1 MKNQEK
7 FTTQSGKL
15 KVQRANIQAIS
26 YPFRFFTSSLFSS
39 LVSFAFLSCFFLF
52 NDNYIFWYTFNH
64 TGRWVTKI
72 FTWPITKRKVSFFGL
87 NWKIQTYD
95 IITKLNKANALLC
108 KIRNYVRFD
117 NLKADYFAIFDSH
130 INYAN
135 FMWWQDPT
143 SKSGIIKEKSFENYK

>member
-7 FTTQSGKL
+7 FTTQPAKS

-26 YPFRFFTSSLFSS
+26 YPFRFFTNSLFSS

-64 TGRWVTKI
+64 TGRWVTKN

-95 IITKLNKANALLC
+95 IITNLNKANALLS
-108 KIRNYVRFD
+108 KTRNYVSF
-117 NLKADYFAIFDSH
+117 NTLKTIYFEMFDSY
-130 INYAN
+130 INYTHVLWGKNSNPKLRIIHLQKKN
-135 FMWWQDPT
+135 F
-143 SKSGIIKEKSFENYK
+143 